1 MTDPVWVDRDALIE
15 LHADT
20 ITNEGGLPGIRDE
33 GLLDSA
39 LARPRNA
46 WSYGVT
52 SVPMLAASYA
62 FGLAKNHPF
71 QDGNKRAAFLAATVF
86 LELNGYRFV
95 ADEAEATQIF
105 FALAGGSVREEELS
119 DWLALN
125 VQRA

>member
-15 LHADT
+15 LHTYT